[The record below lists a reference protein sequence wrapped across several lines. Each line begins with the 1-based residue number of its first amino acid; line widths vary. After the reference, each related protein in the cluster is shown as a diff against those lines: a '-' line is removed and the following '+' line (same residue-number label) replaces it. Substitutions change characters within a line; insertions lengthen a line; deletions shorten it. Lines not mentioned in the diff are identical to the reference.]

1 MRARCKELASR
12 AARGGTQLALPSRME
27 IPFAAIGA
35 AAAAGL
41 ASSAHCAAM
50 CGPLALAVCGA
61 PGREGVRAG
70 LRYGGGR
77 LAAYALTGSIAGALG
92 SRLVR
97 LLRGEHVQQ
106 VVSLA
111 LAAGL
116 VFAAARVL
124 RTRTRSQLV
133 PLRTR
138 REGARPPALAT
149 GLLTGF
155 LPCGA
160 LAAGLMIAA
169 GAATW
174 WGGALAMASFAMAS
188 APGLAAVVLAG
199 ASVGGR
205 FRGAVTPGRRKA
217 FGVALVLVAAWVAAR
232 PWVMPE
238 RSCHCHAR
246 AADVGGRA
254 RPS

>member
-1 MRARCKELASR
+1 MLI
-12 AARGGTQLALPSRME
+12 ALLGPME

-41 ASSAHCAAM
+41 ASSLHCAAM

-61 PGREGVRAG
+61 PGREGLRAG

-116 VFAAARVL
+116 VFAAVRVL
-124 RTRTRSQLV
+124 RARTRSDLV
-133 PLRTR
+133 PLRAR
-138 REGARPPALAT
+138 REGARPPALAA

-174 WGGALAMASFAMAS
+174 WGGALAMSSFALAS

-205 FRGAVTPGRRKA
+205 LRGAVTPGRRRA

-238 RSCHCHAR
+238 RSCRCRASAAETAGLAR
-246 AADVGGRA
+246 A
-254 RPS
+254 S

>member
-1 MRARCKELASR
+1 VALVF
-12 AARGGTQLALPSRME
+12 RGVDDGMLIALRGPME

-41 ASSAHCAAM
+41 ASSLHCAAM

-61 PGREGVRAG
+61 PGREGLRAG

-116 VFAAARVL
+116 VFAAVRVL
-124 RTRTRSQLV
+124 RARTRSDLV
-133 PLRTR
+133 PLRAR
-138 REGARPPALAT
+138 REGARPPALAA

-174 WGGALAMASFAMAS
+174 WGGALAMSSFALAS

-199 ASVGGR
+199 ASVGGWL
-205 FRGAVTPGRRKA
+205 RGAVTPGRRRA

-238 RSCHCHAR
+238 RSCRCR
-246 AADVGGRA
+246 ASAAETAGLA